1 MDVMY
6 ERKHPHLNGSI
17 ETTVHQ
23 RQDSTYTVNIRSN
36 APHGQELVIAVGEWA
51 THRHQTLAAAQGAAD
66 DEVRLLGHECSDLCP
81 PWPPAK
87 QDVTH

>member
-36 APHGQELVIAVGEWA
+36 APHGQELGNCRWRVGYPSPPNIG
-51 THRHQTLAAAQGAAD
+51 RGA
-66 DEVRLLGHECSDLCP
+66 GGGG
-81 PWPPAK
+81 
-87 QDVTH
+87 